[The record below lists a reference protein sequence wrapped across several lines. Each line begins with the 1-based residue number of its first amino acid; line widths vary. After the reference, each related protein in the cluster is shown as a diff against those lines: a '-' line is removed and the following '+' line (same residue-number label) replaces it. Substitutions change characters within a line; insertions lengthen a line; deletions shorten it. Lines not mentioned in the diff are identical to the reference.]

1 MPVKTP
7 APGDLEPIERASR
20 DELQALQLQ
29 RLQWTLQH
37 AYDHVPHY
45 RRPSTRTGVHPS
57 DCKSLADLAK
67 FPFTRQGRPARQ
79 LPVRHVR
86 GAARA
91 GGARAR
97 HLGHHRQADGGGLH
111 AGRHRPLGRPG
122 GALDPRHRRP
132 RRRHRAR
139 GLRLRPVHRRP
150 GRALRRRAAGLHG
163 GADERR
169 PDREAGAAD
178 QRLQARHHHGHA
190 ELHAG
195 DRRGVPAPGAGPARR
210 CR

>member
-7 APGDLEPIERASR
+7 APGDLEPIETASR

-37 AYDHVPHY
+37 AYENVPHY
-45 RRPSTRTGVHPS
+45 RQAFDAQGVHPS
-57 DCKSLADLAK
+57 DCQLAGR
-67 FPFTRQGRPARQ
+67 PGEVPVHHQGRPARE

-86 GAARA
+86 RAARA
-91 GGARAR
+91 GGAHPRL
-97 HLGHHRQADGGGLH
+97 LGHHRQAHGGGLH

-122 GALDPRHRRP
+122 GALHPRQRRA

-139 GLRLRPVHRRP
+139 RLRLRPVHRRP

-169 PDREAGAAD
+169 ADREAGAAD
-178 QRLQARHHHGHA
+178 RGLPARHHHGHA
-190 ELHAG
+190 QLHAG
-195 DRRGVPAPGAGPARR
+195 DRRGVPPPGHGPARR